1 MTRDVTP
8 RSRGRQAFSETVD
21 PSVYVPRKATES
33 VLSLIESWARDDG
46 IGSTVATL
54 MAGPGV
60 GKTFLLRTFESHIN
74 ARPGSDEGSRRA
86 LYLPYAGLSV
96 TDLCVWVHGLLGR
109 SIDLP
114 DSSDPPAATLAAL
127 TALCDLTSTP
137 EDPFFLVI
145 DDANS
150 MPTETIRAFA
160 VGLPRKG
167 SSLRILMALNDD
179 AKSSRL
185 LAVLDPLHP
194 RTLAFRGEMSE
205 AETAAY
211 LHARMKWAGFEDQEI
226 AKIDSEAVRQI
237 HLLSGGVARRI
248 HMIAAKFLESG
259 IAVLPRELDEKQKR
273 ENWMGRPIED
283 DP

>member
-145 DDANS
+145 DDA
-150 MPTETIRAFA
+150 
-160 VGLPRKG
+160 
-167 SSLRILMALNDD
+167 
-179 AKSSRL
+179 KSSRL

-211 LHARMKWAGFEDQEI
+211 LHARMKWAGLEDQEI
-226 AKIDSEAVRQI
+226 AKIDPEGVRQI